1 MRIHAAVTLA
11 AASGCYA
18 ASQASH
24 LLWYSAPAN
33 RDFLAALP
41 IGNGKLGAS
50 IHGYTD
56 QELIRLNEDSIW
68 SGGPIDRV
76 NPKALSALPVIRE
89 QLNVG
94 NLTEAGKTWQ
104 ANFIG
109 TPTTDMRAY
118 QPAGELR
125 LDFPHD
131 LNGTRRYNHTL
142 DVSNGINKLSYVYG
156 DVTYTR
162 EAFGNYPANVLAF
175 HLRAS
180 QPGALS
186 FNVSLTRQQ
195 NVTEQSVDLDR
206 LSLSLSGHGRQDDYH
221 KFASQLRLV
230 LPQSSRTGSVSANG
244 TALMVQGATEVWFVY
259 GAESSFHNPDLS
271 YEDVLDSGLNA
282 AVEAG
287 YEALRF
293 EAISDYQQYYERTS
307 IDLGDSGANGQ
318 LATPVRLDNW
328 KRVYNITG
336 DPELL
341 ALAFNMGKYLLI
353 QSSRP
358 GTLPANLQGVWN
370 RDFSPPWDS
379 KFTLNINLQMN
390 YWLAQPL
397 NLPEISEPVYDLLD
411 RMRVRGAD
419 VARRMY
425 GAEGFTCHHN
435 TDITTDCVPFHQNHI
450 DSPFPLG
457 GAWLAFEAI
466 EQFRFR
472 PSDAGFVRRRALP
485 IVRDAAAFIRSFAT
499 RDNATG
505 RWWVTSPSC
514 SPENSYYIPEG
525 MTEVG
530 DTTGLDGQGV
540 LGDRAIMWEVMTGYL
555 EMLRATGG
563 EGDTAEEIAAVED
576 FRARIQPPETGSFG
590 QMLEW
595 SAEFRENH
603 PGHRHFTPFIGLQP
617 GSWVSPLR
625 NASAASGAR
634 ILLKHRMD
642 HGAGGTSWS
651 IAWAA
656 ILHARLLDAAGALR
670 SAVTYLSTWV
680 FPNLFSRN
688 GGYFQMDANSGI
700 TAAVLEMLL
709 QSHAGV
715 VHLGPAL
722 PGTGTGFAPS
732 GSFRGWVAR
741 GGFLVDMTWR
751 DGRVTGA
758 RIRSLSGSPL
768 TVRVQDGR
776 PFKLDGVQAAK
787 QASLETTAGTTYVV
801 SF

>member
-1 MRIHAAVTLA
+1 MRAHAAVTLA
-11 AASGCYA
+11 AVSGCHA
-18 ASQASH
+18 ASEASH
-24 LLWYSAPAN
+24 LLWYSAPAD

-68 SGGPIDRV
+68 SSGPIDRV
-76 NPKALSALPVIRE
+76 NPKALSALP
-89 QLNVG
+89 
-94 NLTEAGKTWQ
+94 

-131 LNGTRRYNHTL
+131 LKGTKRYNHTL
-142 DVSNGINKLSYVYG
+142 DISNGINKLSYVYG
-156 DVTYTR
+156 NVTYTR
-162 EAFGNYPANVLAF
+162 EAFGNYPVNVLAF
-175 HLRAS
+175 HLKAS

-195 NVTEQSVDLDR
+195 NVTDQSVDLDR
-206 LSLSLSGHGRQDDYH
+206 LSLSLSGHGRQDDYF
-221 KFASQLRLV
+221 KFASQVRLV
-230 LPQSSRTGSVSANG
+230 FPQSSRTGSVSANG
-244 TALMVQGATEVWFVY
+244 TALMVQGATEVWLVY
-259 GAESSFHNPDLS
+259 GAESSFHNPDS
-271 YEDVLDSGLNA
+271 SHEDVLDSGLNA

-287 YEALRF
+287 YEALRS
-293 EAISDYQQYYERTS
+293 EAVSDYRQYYERTS

-318 LATPVRLDNW
+318 LATTVRLDNW

-341 ALAFNMGKYLLI
+341 ALAFNMG
-353 QSSRP
+353 
-358 GTLPANLQGVWN
+358 N
-370 RDFSPPWDS
+370 

-435 TDITTDCVPFHQNHI
+435 TDITADCVPFHQNHI

-457 GAWLAFEAI
+457 GAWLAFEAA

-472 PSDAGFVRRRALP
+472 PGDAGFARRRALP

-499 RDNATG
+499 GDNATG
-505 RWWVTSPSC
+505 GWWVTSPSC
-514 SPENSYYIPEG
+514 SPENSYYIPDG
-525 MTEVG
+525 MTEAG

-563 EGDTAEEIAAVED
+563 SGDTEEEIAAAED

-625 NASAASGAR
+625 NASAAEGAR
-634 ILLKHRMD
+634 VLLKHRMD

-656 ILHARLLDAAGALR
+656 ILHARLFDAAGALR
-670 SAVTYLSTWV
+670 SAVAYLSTWV

-722 PGTGTGFAPS
+722 PGAGAGFAPS
-732 GSFRGWVAR
+732 GSFGGWVAR

-758 RIRSLSGSPL
+758 RIRSLDGSPL
-768 TVRVQDGR
+768 TVRVQDGK
-776 PFKLDGVQAAK
+776 PFKLDGVQVAE
-787 QASLETTAGTTYVV
+787 QASLETTAGKTYVV

>member
-1 MRIHAAVTLA
+1 MRITAAVTLA
-11 AASGCYA
+11 AVSGCYA

-24 LLWYSAPAN
+24 LLWYSAPAD

-94 NLTEAGKTWQ
+94 NLTEAGRTWQ

-131 LNGTRRYNHTL
+131 LNGTARYTHTL
-142 DVSNGINKLSYVYG
+142 DISNGINKLSYVYG
-156 DVTYTR
+156 NVTYTR

-175 HLRAS
+175 HLKAS

-206 LSLSLSGHGRQDDYH
+206 LSLSLSGHGRQDDYY
-221 KFASQLRLV
+221 KFASQVRLV
-230 LPQSSRTGSVSANG
+230 LPQSSRTGSVSAND
-244 TALMVQGATEVWFVY
+244 TALMVQGATEVWLVY
-259 GAESSFHNPDLS
+259 GAESSFHNPDS
-271 YEDVLDSGLNA
+271 SHEDVLDSGLNA

-287 YEALRF
+287 YEALRS

-341 ALAFNMGKYLLI
+341 TLAFNMGKYLLI

-397 NLPEISEPVYDLLD
+397 NLPEISEPVYDMLD

-435 TDITTDCVPFHQNHI
+435 TDVTADCVPFHQNHI

-457 GAWLAFEAI
+457 GAWLALEAV

-472 PSDAGFVRRRALP
+472 PGDTGFARRRALP
-485 IVRDAAAFIRSFAT
+485 IVRDAVAFIRSFAT

-505 RWWVTSPSC
+505 EWWVTSPSC

-525 MTEVG
+525 MTEAG

-563 EGDTAEEIAAVED
+563 EGDAEDEIAAVED

-603 PGHRHFTPFIGLQP
+603 AGHRHFTPFIGLQP

-625 NASAASGAR
+625 NASAAEGAR
-634 ILLKHRMD
+634 VLLKHRMD
-642 HGAGGTSWS
+642 NGAGGTSWS

-670 SAVTYLSTWV
+670 SAITYLSTWV

-688 GGYFQMDANSGI
+688 GGYFQIDANSGI

-722 PGTGTGFAPS
+722 PGAGTGFAPS
-732 GSFRGWVAR
+732 GSFRSWVAR

-758 RIRSLSGSPL
+758 RIRSLNGSPL
-768 TVRVQDGR
+768 TVRVQDGK
-776 PFKLDGVQAAK
+776 PFKLDGVQVAE